1 MALAL
6 QHRVGNARRSFFE
19 RGTTPV
25 GTVPDTILQSWR
37 RCQRSGLLVDAEPA
51 LEPLPGHNLRELRER
66 HERLWRLARAELD
79 GLAAHN
85 ASTGS
90 IV

>member
-37 RCQRSGLLVDAEPA
+37 RCQR
-51 LEPLPGHNLRELRER
+51 
-66 HERLWRLARAELD
+66 D
-79 GLAAHN
+79 G
-85 ASTGS
+85 
-90 IV
+90 

>member
-25 GTVPDTILQSWR
+25 GTVPDNILQSWR
-37 RCQRSGLLVDAEPA
+37 RCQRSGLLGGDTTHRVGLSSKLA
-51 LEPLPGHNLRELRER
+51 LQLHGRRNHGDL
-66 HERLWRLARAELD
+66 
-79 GLAAHN
+79 
-85 ASTGS
+85 
-90 IV
+90 V